1 MSTPNSGGSH
11 RVFAGD
17 HCLARGSILDVALA
31 ARRAADAGEAR
42 TIVVLDAVTSHV
54 VDLDLRGT
62 DDEIAARLAHAAAPV
77 EPAAG
82 SSGDARTAGPG
93 RPRLGVVSREV
104 SLLPR
109 HWDWLKTQRGGA
121 SAALRRLVDEARRH
135 SGPHDR
141 LAAAQESVDRFLR
154 VIGGDRPHYEEA
166 LRAFYAGRDDELRQ
180 LVAGW
185 PADIREHLDTLVNRC
200 REAGPR

>member
-1 MSTPNSGGSH
+1 MPTSDNGGSH

-17 HCLARGSILDVALA
+17 QCLARGSILDVALA
-31 ARRAADAGEAR
+31 ARRAVHAGESR

-77 EPAAG
+77 EPANG
-82 SSGDARTAGPG
+82 SPGEAPAPGPG

-121 SAALRRLVDEARRH
+121 SAALRRLVDEARRS

-141 LAAAQESVDRFLR
+141 RAAAQESVDRFLS
-154 VIGGDRPHYEEA
+154 VTSGDRPHYEDA

-185 PADIREHLDTLVNRC
+185 PADIRDHLHTLVKNC
-200 REAGPR
+200 RECEPR